1 MTENFVIIFLELQ
14 NKEEFGIRECFVCGH
29 FGCLR
34 GGGGLRHLHLH
45 LHLHLQPVPH

>member
-14 NKEEFGIRECFVCGH
+14 NEEEFGIRECFVCGH

-34 GGGGLRHLHLH
+34 GGGLRHLHLH